1 MISGDIDRL
10 LWWAIDGVLAG
21 MPMPYVSPE
30 RRMNLGGSLDEY
42 VDELALLHRVGIRA
56 VVCLLN
62 APSDHAVFT
71 SAGFKFQCCP
81 IGSGLAPSLK
91 QAREIVKFIDLC
103 RRQRLPVAVHC
114 EGGLGRTGTAIAA
127 YLIHKGMSA
136 REAIAFV
143 RSKEP
148 SAIETVQQIK
158 FLEEFERDHP

>member
-1 MISGDIDRL
+1 MISDDIDRL

-30 RRMNLGGSLDEY
+30 RRMNLGGKLNAY
-42 VDELALLHRVGIRA
+42 VDELPLLHRAGIRA

-62 APSDHAVFT
+62 ASSDEAVYV

-81 IGSGLAPSLK
+81 VGLGLAPTLE
-91 QAREIVKFIDLC
+91 QAKAIVEFIDLC
-103 RRQRLPVAVHC
+103 RQRRLPVAVHC

-127 YLIHKGMSA
+127 YLIAKGMSA
-136 REAIAFV
+136 REAIALV
-143 RSKEP
+143 RMKEP
-148 SAIETVQQIK
+148 SAIETAQQIK